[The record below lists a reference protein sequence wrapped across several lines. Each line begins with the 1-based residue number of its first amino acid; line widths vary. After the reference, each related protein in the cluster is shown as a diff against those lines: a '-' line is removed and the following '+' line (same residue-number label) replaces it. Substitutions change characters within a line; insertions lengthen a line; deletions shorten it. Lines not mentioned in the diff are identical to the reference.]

1 MARPNSYAPQSTMP
15 TFEIIAIVLLAIANG
30 VFAMSEIAVVSSR
43 KARLQALAEEG
54 SRKARV
60 ALELAN
66 NPNDFLS
73 TVQIGIT
80 VISTLA
86 GVFGGATLAGY
97 LTSSLNSV
105 PWISPHG
112 ESVAL
117 GLVVVGI
124 SYLSLVVGELVPKRI
139 GLSNP
144 ERYASFL
151 ASLMRVLARV
161 ASPAVRFLSW
171 STDVVIRFI
180 PMKHEEQ
187 QTVTEEE
194 IRHMI
199 EQGTQSGTF
208 EEAEQDM
215 VEGVFRLGDRR
226 VSELMTP
233 RQEID
238 WIDTKSGPEETREA
252 LRKSKYSR
260 FPVAHGD
267 LDFLKGFV
275 HVKDLL
281 DESLDGKPLD
291 IQSLLRRAPVIPESM
306 FALKALETLQRANS
320 HLAFIVNEHG
330 GVEGLV
336 TVTDI
341 MQAIVGSVPASSAD
355 NEPLAVKRDD
365 GSWLIDGTMQVY
377 EFKDLLDLRKLPGEQ
392 DGSFTTVG
400 GFVMTSLG
408 KVPAAG
414 DHFEHD
420 GWRYEVMDMDGN
432 RVDK

>member
-97 LTSSLNSV
+97 LTASLNSV

-151 ASLMRVLARV
+151 APFMRVLARV

-171 STDVVIRFI
+171 STDIVIRFI

-187 QTVTEEE
+187 QTVT
-194 IRHMI
+194 
-199 EQGTQSGTF
+199 
-208 EEAEQDM
+208 EQDM

-238 WIDTKSGPEETREA
+238 WIDTKTGPEETREA
-252 LRKSKYSR
+252 LRQSKYSR

-377 EFKDLLDLRKLPGEQ
+377 EFKDLLDLRKLAGEQ

>member
-1 MARPNSYAPQSTMP
+1 MP
-15 TFEIIAIVLLAIANG
+15 TFEILAIVLLAIANG

-97 LTSSLNSV
+97 LTASLNSV
-105 PWISPHG
+105 PWVSPHG
-112 ESVAL
+112 ESVAV

-144 ERYASFL
+144 ERYAAFL
-151 ASLMRVLARV
+151 APFMRVLASV
-161 ASPAVRFLSW
+161 ASPVVRFLSW
-171 STDVVIRFI
+171 STDVVIRLI
-180 PMKHEEQ
+180 PMKHEAQ

-215 VEGVFRLGDRR
+215 VEGVFRLGNRR

-233 RQEID
+233 RQDIG
-238 WIDTKSGPEETREA
+238 WIDTERSPEEMRET
-252 LRKSKYSR
+252 LRQSKYH
-260 FPVAHGD
+260 A
-267 LDFLKGFV
+267 FL
-275 HVKDLL
+275 
-281 DESLDGKPLD
+281 SPT
-291 IQSLLRRAPVIPESM
+291 
-306 FALKALETLQRANS
+306 ET
-320 HLAFIVNEHG
+320 
-330 GVEGLV
+330 
-336 TVTDI
+336 
-341 MQAIVGSVPASSAD
+341 
-355 NEPLAVKRDD
+355 
-365 GSWLIDGTMQVY
+365 
-377 EFKDLLDLRKLPGEQ
+377 
-392 DGSFTTVG
+392 
-400 GFVMTSLG
+400 
-408 KVPAAG
+408 
-414 DHFEHD
+414 
-420 GWRYEVMDMDGN
+420 
-432 RVDK
+432 